1 LDKEEDVH
9 LLRKHVN
16 ILIDIKNIVIIM
28 MELIVINKLNHIVII
43 KINLWVKMINVHLM
57 NLLYNV
63 DNH

>member
-1 LDKEEDVH
+1 MDKEEDVH